1 MMFSASRSRR
11 LQIVPII
18 QSFAQLERNY
28 GKEGSEIIIDN
39 TQLTIF
45 GGFAPNSSSAD
56 VLSKSLGNR
65 TAMSGSVSK
74 SKNEPSQSLQMTE
87 RQLMTPDELKTMPK
101 GTFIVM
107 KTGFYPMKVKLKL
120 FFEWGITFEEKFEVI
135 ENSNRKVSYADK
147 DSLIENILMDCG
159 HFEQPLSSTEPQPE
173 TVEKAETDIKEN
185 SNVSDRS
192 PVPKEHEGRTK
203 LRKSTDK

>member
-56 VLSKSLGNR
+56 ILSKSLGNR

-107 KTGFYPMKVKLKL
+107 KTGFYPMKVRLKL
-120 FFEWGITFEEKFEVI
+120 FF
-135 ENSNRKVSYADK
+135 
-147 DSLIENILMDCG
+147 
-159 HFEQPLSSTEPQPE
+159 
-173 TVEKAETDIKEN
+173 
-185 SNVSDRS
+185 
-192 PVPKEHEGRTK
+192 
-203 LRKSTDK
+203 